1 MKGTKLVVLLVVG
14 VVACLSLDAAE
25 GTSQQAPAAQEAPPP
40 GAMDTLVARVAL
52 YPDALLGQ
60 ILMCAESPFQ
70 VRELGEWL
78 AANPEL
84 KGNAI
89 QEGAQAEG
97 FDPSFVALAAFPQV
111 VEMMSSD
118 LEWTRQLGEAFT
130 QDRSAVFESIQRL
143 RAQAMALGNL
153 QSTPQQQVVQDTTQ
167 SGQPVIIIQPANPQ
181 IVYVP
186 QYNPQVVY
194 TTPPSTTV
202 VVEED
207 DDEGDEAAAAVIGF
221 TAGVIVGAWADP
233 YYYGPYGWYGGIY
246 MYDDAWDDWYDH
258 REDMWEDWQDHR
270 DEVEPRREER
280 QADREARQ
288 TDREERRTDRQEGD
302 RATTRQEGDRAATR
316 QEGDRAAT
324 RQEGGAERATTRQQ
338 GGAERATAQARGGA
352 SPSASYGSRGYSM
365 PGTQPSRQQSGT
377 RSGAFSGYGS
387 GSASRAASSRGR
399 SSMSGMGRRGGGG
412 RRR

>member
-1 MKGTKLVVLLVVG
+1 MKGTKQLAMLI
-14 VVACLSLDAAE
+14 VAAACTLPDAAE
-25 GTSQQAPAAQEAPPP
+25 GASQQTPATQETPPQETASPAAI
-40 GAMDTLVARVAL
+40 DTLVGRVAL

-84 KGNAI
+84 KGSAI

-97 FDPSFVALAAFPQV
+97 FDPSFVALSAFPQV
-111 VEMMSSD
+111 VEMMSRD
-118 LEWTRQLGEAFT
+118 LDWTRQLGEAFMK
-130 QDRSAVFESIQRL
+130 DRSAVFESIQRL

-153 QSTPQQQVVQDTTQ
+153 QSTPEQQVVQDTTQ
-167 SGQPVIIIQPANPQ
+167 SGEQVIIIQPANPQ
-181 IVYVP
+181 VIYVP

-194 TTPPSTTV
+194 TTPASITV

-207 DDEGDEAAAAVIGF
+207 DDSDEAAAAVIGF
-221 TAGVIVGAWADP
+221 TTGVILGAWADP
-233 YYYGPYGWYGGIY
+233 YYGPYGWYGGIY
-246 MYDDAWDDWYDH
+246 MYNDAWDDWYDH

-270 DEVEPRREER
+270 DEVDPRREE
-280 QADREARQ
+280 RQ

-302 RATTRQEGDRAATR
+302 RRTDRQAGDRATTRQEGTSDRAT
-316 QEGDRAAT
+316 T

-338 GGAERATAQARGGA
+338 GGSERATAQARGGS
-352 SPSASYGSRGYSM
+352 SPLASYGSRGYSM
-365 PGTQPSRQQSGT
+365 PETQASRPQSGT
-377 RSGAFSGYGS
+377 RSNAFSGYGS
-387 GSASRAASSRGR
+387 GTASRAASSRGR
-399 SSMSGMGRRGGGG
+399 SSMGGMGRRGGGG